1 MPCLQLSLQLLM
13 AIIRPLLY
21 LVKGHSD
28 LFAISTKPCPVGE
41 GLALGRPA
49 RRSHP
54 VGGVRHVPAALAL
67 HEQGLAVFAQ
77 KGVVNLGCGLHLVGL
92 QFVDAEG
99 ILTAAHY
106 NVKAD
111 GQKEAAS

>member
-1 MPCLQLSLQLLM
+1 MFV
-13 AIIRPLLY
+13 
-21 LVKGHSD
+21 LVSY
-28 LFAISTKPCPVGE
+28 LFAISTEPCPVGE
-41 GLALGRPA
+41 GLFFCRPA
-49 RRSHP
+49 RRAHP
-54 VGGVRHVPAALAL
+54 VGCVRHVPAALAL

-106 NVKAD
+106 NVKAA
-111 GQKEAAS
+111 GQKEAASWGSGMGWRLRGSKLE